1 MAIKPTDAVIGRD
14 VAVEITAYTG
24 GALPSLKF
32 WATAPN
38 TEVEIIESTNQE
50 LSVSRAGKKA
60 IVMLKA
66 GGNTNAEI
74 KAAIV
79 EDPGTAALFFLI
91 EVTDPTISIVN
102 AVTITFDT
110 EEKERLTCKNVNTTP
125 EGESVDTTNLNSRGY
140 METAE
145 ESGVHQLK
153 FSSSEC
159 ILLND
164 GFASTML
171 FHAKAN
177 RLHATL
183 FVVWGSDSVNRTEFN
198 GRFDV
203 NEFNTAHDYAQT
215 GAYNVTFASSGRY
228 TWRII
233 PNG

>member
-24 GALPSLKF
+24 GMLPSIKF

-38 TEVEIIESTNQE
+38 TEVETIETTNQE
-50 LSVSRAGKKA
+50 ISVTRSGKKA
-60 IVMLKA
+60 VVMLSA
-66 GGNTNAEI
+66 GGSTSLEVKEALE
-74 KAAIV
+74 
-79 EDPGTAALFFLI
+79 EDPSTAALFFLI
-91 EVTDPTISIVN
+91 EVADGTINITGETT
-102 AVTITFDT
+102 VTFTT

-159 ILLND
+159 ILIND

-203 NEFNTAHDYAQT
+203 NEFNTSHDYAQT